1 MITEIVLLH
10 IREKESD
17 LFEIAFREAQKII
30 SKMKGYLE
38 HELHKSIEKENK
50 NKYVL
55 IVRWN
60 KIEDHTEGF
69 RKSEAYKEWAR
80 LLHHFYDP
88 FPVVEH
94 YRKIY

>member
-1 MITEIVLLH
+1 MTTEIALLH

-17 LFEIAFREAQKII
+17 LFEMAFKEAQKII
-30 SKMKGYLE
+30 SGMRGYLG
-38 HELHKSIEKENK
+38 HELQKCIEEE

-60 KIEDHTEGF
+60 KIGDHTEGF
-69 RKSEAYKEWAR
+69 RKSQEYKEWKR

-88 FPVVEH
+88 FPVAEH
-94 YRKIY
+94 YRKVY

>member
-1 MITEIVLLH
+1 MITEIALLYT
-10 IREKESD
+10 RELESD
-17 LFEIAFREAQKII
+17 LFEKAFEEAQKII
-30 SKMKGYLE
+30 LKMKGYLG
-38 HELHKSIEKENK
+38 HELQKCIEKE

-60 KIEDHTEGF
+60 KIEDHTGGF
-69 RKSEAYKEWAR
+69 RKSEEYNEWKR

-94 YRKIY
+94 YHKIY

>member
-1 MITEIVLLH
+1 MTTEIVLLYT
-10 IREKESD
+10 REKESD
-17 LFEIAFREAQKII
+17 LFEKAFGEAREII
-30 SKMKGYLE
+30 SKMEGYLE
-38 HELHKSIEKENK
+38 HELQKCVEKE

-60 KIEDHTEGF
+60 TMDDHMEGF
-69 RKSEAYKEWAR
+69 RKSEAYKEWKR

-94 YRKIY
+94 YQKIY

>member
-1 MITEIVLLH
+1 MTTEIVLLYT
-10 IREKESD
+10 REKESD
-17 LFEIAFREAQKII
+17 LFEKAFGEAREII
-30 SKMKGYLE
+30 SKMEGYLE
-38 HELHKSIEKENK
+38 HELQKCVEKE

-60 KIEDHTEGF
+60 TMDDHMEGF
-69 RKSEAYKEWAR
+69 RKSEAYKEWKR

>member
-1 MITEIVLLH
+1 MITEIVLLYT
-10 IREKESD
+10 REKESD
-17 LFEIAFREAQKII
+17 LFEKAFREAQKII
-30 SKMKGYLE
+30 ARMKGYLG
-38 HELHKSIEKENK
+38 HELQKCVEKE

-60 KIEDHTEGF
+60 TIEDHMEGF
-69 RKSEAYKEWAR
+69 RNSDEYKEWKG

-94 YRKIY
+94 FKKIY